1 MKRFVPVLLAAGFA
15 ITLAGCTPPN
25 VSVTIDTNTSSAATV
40 ATSSELTLVTLTV
53 PNMV

>member
-15 ITLAGCTPPN
+15 ITLAGCTPAKVA
-25 VSVTIDTNTSSAATV
+25 VSINTNTSSTATDD
-40 ATSSELTLVTLTV
+40 TSSALTLVTLKV